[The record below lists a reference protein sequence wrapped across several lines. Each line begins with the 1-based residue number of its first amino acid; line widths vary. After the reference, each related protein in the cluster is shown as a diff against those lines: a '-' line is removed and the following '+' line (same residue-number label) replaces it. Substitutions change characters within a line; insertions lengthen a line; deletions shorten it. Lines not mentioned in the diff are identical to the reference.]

1 METKIKL
8 LKYDVLLTPR
18 EYKNYKPGEG
28 LIQSPEVVE
37 PFWRK
42 SASEE
47 LAVRCCGA
55 HFSNGLW
62 DVEEWGTQEVK
73 IDEAGDEVEWGD
85 IKFARPRY
93 VVKFDGCKDGREV
106 YSPEEAKKIAEGHP
120 EAILEDWRVALIDP
134 LQIEKFRLFMLD
146 LNDFQKEALKGDGIA
161 NDADDLWV
169 NVAGRYYRIPTNNV
183 LGRKEREPFEASLFL
198 ENHLDADAWDDLYA
212 EYLKSHHFYFRS

>member
-93 VVKFDGCKDGREV
+93 VVKFDGCKDGKAV

-120 EAILEDWRVALIDP
+120 EAILEDWRVALIYP

-146 LNDFQKEALKGDGIA
+146 LDDFQKEALKGDGIA